1 VLPAE
6 AAIGQSRTIVIAFQ
20 SLDKALLS
28 SGTARQLRTQAIAA
42 AQKEAGAR
50 ARTAIMG

>member
-6 AAIGQSRTIVIAFQ
+6 AAIGQSQTIVIAFQ
-20 SLDKALLS
+20 PMDKALLS
-28 SGTARQLRTQAIAA
+28 CGTARQLRTQAVAA

-50 ARTAIMG
+50 ARTAFMG